1 MAVTRAP
8 CTCCGEHVDYPAGDS
23 GDGEAPV
30 PVTCSHGG
38 FVHARCMWD
47 RAERLANGHVDPQPC
62 ATCRCEWP
70 VRSRPPHPAEL
81 AQGLLRSQ
89 SGERWPAAGST
100 LQFAEVL
107 QEGAPL
113 LDLASYVTTG
123 SRDTFELM
131 VRAHGRSPTC
141 SFLLCSPFSDALG
154 LPSQASIP
162 RLKGMGSSGK
172 PLPCA
177 VHSVRNPTTGRR
189 TSVT

>member
-1 MAVTRAP
+1 MAVTGAP
-8 CTCCGEHVDYPAGDS
+8 CTFCGVHADYSAGDS

-38 FVHARCMWD
+38 FVHARCMWN

-131 VRAHGRSPTC
+131 VRAHGRSPTL
-141 SFLLCSPFSDALG
+141 SFLLCSLLSDVLDP
-154 LPSQASIP
+154 PSQVYLDSLLSREWEA
-162 RLKGMGSSGK
+162 
-172 PLPCA
+172 A
-177 VHSVRNPTTGRR
+177 
-189 TSVT
+189 